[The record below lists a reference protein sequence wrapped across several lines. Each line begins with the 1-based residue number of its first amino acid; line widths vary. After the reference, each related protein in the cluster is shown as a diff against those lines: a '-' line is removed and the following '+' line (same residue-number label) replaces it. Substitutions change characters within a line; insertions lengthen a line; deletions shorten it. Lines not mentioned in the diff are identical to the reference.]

1 MIHAFGEWELDIEGY
16 ELRYL
21 GNAVR
26 LNPKVFDVLTYL
38 VLHRDRMISKQELMS
53 HLWPDQCIGVSA
65 VEQCIMAARKA
76 VDDSGGQQKVIKT
89 FRRCGYRFVR
99 PVTERTTRASPSLAD
114 AVIAA
119 PGSARSHHLGGGDR
133 AESGKTKRSTLPES
147 PVQPHPERQQ
157 ATVLSCSLTDAH
169 ELAESCTPE
178 EKQVLLASLFDRAA
192 RQIQGCGGLITQFMN
207 DGFLALFGVTTPCE
221 NHALRA
227 VNSALELQ
235 TLLSEE
241 PFNPELPAETLAVR
255 MGLHTGEVIGKHFG
269 NDPRVI
275 YMAVGNTMQFAANL
289 QACADP
295 GSILV
300 SWITYGLV
308 QEAVHAEVVG
318 LIAGNANAPP
328 VAAYRLDRMRS
339 EVISE
344 SSPTTREVVQVAC
357 TGNSR
362 KPAYAAS

>member
-1 MIHAFGEWELDIEGY
+1 MIYAFGEWELDIEGY

-21 GNAVR
+21 GNPVR

-65 VEQCIMAARKA
+65 VERCIMAARKT
-76 VDDSGGQQKVIKT
+76 VGDSRGKQKVIKT
-89 FRRCGYRFVR
+89 FRRLGYRFVM

-114 AVIAA
+114 AVAAA
-119 PGSARSHHLGGGDR
+119 PGSVRSHHPGGGNQ
-133 AESGKTKRSTLPES
+133 AGSGKTKRSTLPES
-147 PVQPHPERQQ
+147 PAPPHPERQQ
-157 ATVLSCSLTDAH
+157 ATVLSCSLADAH

-178 EKQVLLASLFDRAA
+178 EKQVLLAGLFDRAT
-192 RQIQGCGGLITQFMN
+192 RQVQGCGGLITQFMN

-227 VNSALELQ
+227 VKAALELQ

-241 PFNPELPAETLAVR
+241 TLNPALPAEPLAVR
-255 MGLHTGEVIGKHFG
+255 MGLHTGEIIGKRFSD
-269 NDPRVI
+269 DPRVI

-295 GSILV
+295 GSVLV
-300 SWITYGLV
+300 SGVTYGLV

-328 VAAYRLDRMRS
+328 VAVYRLDRMRS
-339 EVISE
+339 EAMFE
-344 SSPTTREVVQVAC
+344 SSPTTREVVQVVC
-357 TGNSR
+357 KFGN
-362 KPAYAAS
+362 YLT

>member
-21 GNAVR
+21 GTPVK

-65 VEQCIMAARKA
+65 VERCIMVARKA
-76 VDDSGGQQKVIKT
+76 VGDSRGKQKVIKT
-89 FRRCGYRFVR
+89 FHRRGYRFVM
-99 PVTERTTRASPSLAD
+99 PVTERTTRASQSLTD
-114 AVIAA
+114 TVAA
-119 PGSARSHHLGGGDR
+119 SPGSARSHHPGGGDR
-133 AESGKTKRSTLPES
+133 AGRGKTKRSTLPEF
-147 PVQPHPERQQ
+147 PAPPHPERQQ
-157 ATVLSCSLTDAH
+157 ATVLACSLGDAH
-169 ELAESCTPE
+169 ELAESCAPE
-178 EKQVLLASLFDRAA
+178 QQQVLLEGLFDRATC
-192 RQIQGCGGLITQFMN
+192 QMQGCGGLITQFMN

-227 VNSALELQ
+227 VKAALELQ

-241 PFNPELPAETLAVR
+241 TLNPELPAETLAVR
-255 MGLHTGEVIGKHFG
+255 MGLHTGEVIGKRFG
-269 NDPRVI
+269 DDPRVI

-295 GSILV
+295 GSVLV
-300 SWITYGLV
+300 SGVLYDLV

-339 EVISE
+339 EAMSE
-344 SSPTTREVVQVAC
+344 SSLTTREVVQVV
-357 TGNSR
+357 
-362 KPAYAAS
+362 

>member
-21 GNAVR
+21 GNPVR

-38 VLHRDRMISKQELMS
+38 VLHHDRMISKQELMR

-65 VEQCIMAARKA
+65 VERCIMAARKA
-76 VDDSGGQQKVIKT
+76 VDDSGGKQKVIKT
-89 FRRCGYRFVR
+89 FRRRGYRFVR

-114 AVIAA
+114 AVTTA
-119 PGSARSHHLGGGDR
+119 PGSAQSHHLSGGDR
-133 AESGKTKRSTLPES
+133 AESGKTQRSILPES

-157 ATVLSCSLTDAH
+157 ATVLSCSLVDAH
-169 ELAESCTPE
+169 ELAEICTPE
-178 EKQVLLASLFDRAA
+178 EKQVLLTGLFDRAA

-207 DGFLALFGVTTPCE
+207 DGFLALFGVTIPCE

-227 VNSALELQ
+227 VKAALELQ
-235 TLLSEE
+235 TLFSEE
-241 PFNPELPAETLAVR
+241 TLNPELPAATLAVR
-255 MGLHTGEVIGKHFG
+255 MGLHTGEVIGKRFG

-289 QACADP
+289 QACADS
-295 GSILV
+295 GSVLV
-300 SWITYGLV
+300 SGVTYGLV

-318 LIAGNANAPP
+318 LVAGNANAPP

-339 EVISE
+339 EALSE
-344 SSPTTREVVQVAC
+344 SSPTTREVVQVAY